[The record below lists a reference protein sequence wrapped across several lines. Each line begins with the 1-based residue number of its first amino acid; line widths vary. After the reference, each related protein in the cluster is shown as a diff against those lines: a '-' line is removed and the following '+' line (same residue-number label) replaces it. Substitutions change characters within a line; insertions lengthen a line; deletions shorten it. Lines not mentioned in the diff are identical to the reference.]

1 MIKATRYLL
10 LLAIFTCLS
19 IQVLAQTTGS
29 ISGEVRDEKQA
40 IIPKASVTVRN
51 VETNVTRTV
60 QTTDD
65 GRYRIEN
72 LPVGGYELAV
82 EMSGFAKH
90 LQSGITLALNQNA
103 VVEVTMKAGGIQ
115 EVVNVVENA
124 SMLNT
129 STAEVGTRFDAR
141 RLAEL
146 PLGTT
151 RSVFGVALSAAGVS
165 QIQAN
170 QSQFA
175 QGIGYSANGGRLR
188 SNNFM
193 IDGQD
198 NNDTGIA
205 GASVQLNNPD
215 LIQEVR
221 LITNQ
226 FNAEYGRNS
235 SSIFNAITKS
245 GTNQFHG
252 SAFWFHN
259 GNALNACSNLDNN
272 AGFCNPNATDPG
284 KRHAPYR
291 VENQFGAT
299 FGGPLHLPRFGEG
312 GPSIINGKDRTFFFV
327 SLQRWWDRQ
336 LGSGSTLNG
345 APTEAGRQI
354 LQAAA
359 GGRPQVAALLR
370 FVPPAQTSSGSSAR
384 FSLGG
389 QTFTVPVGN
398 LTGSTAFTLD
408 DWQGSTRVDHRLNEK
423 HSLSGR
429 YIFNDHDEKGSG
441 QATPPGNTS
450 QNVNRSQGVN
460 VTFTSL
466 LSSRLVNEWRGAYLR
481 RASNTSAQDPASET
495 IPSLEISELGMT
507 GFNALASRLGIGL
520 AVNLPQFS
528 FQQTYQLQDNV
539 SYSTGNHA
547 LKFGVDIRRQ
557 QLKQFFFPT
566 IRGRLFYASLD
577 RFVNDVADVATINKP
592 LIGGQAIFY
601 YDWHDFGAYGQDEW
615 KIRPNFTLTYGLRYE
630 TPGQPITDLVQINDR
645 IVAAA
650 GGNEGFRFKP
660 VPKRDKDNFQPR
672 IGFNWNPRT
681 EAGGFLGFLTGGDK
695 LVIRGGYGRAYD
707 YTFTNIA
714 ANIASSFPFVAS
726 VTLSAVPQSPTPVT
740 TNPGPGVNN
749 AFVVLPAVQ
758 GATGLNPNS
767 LSRTIVEGNLRS
779 PSYDSFSFEVQR
791 EFSRDVVM
799 RVGYVGSKGNS
810 LFQTVDGNPRRLN
823 AVGCSPTFTGANP
836 DSCRVD
842 PTQSFIRLRANSAS
856 SIYHSMQT
864 SLEKRLSRGFSAG
877 LHYTWSSFIDTASE
891 IFNPSG
897 GEVAVSQDSFN
908 RRADRARSSYD
919 RPHRIAGNF
928 VYELP
933 YFRKQS
939 GVVGHLLGGWQVNS
953 SFSLQSGAPFS
964 PLNGSDPT
972 GALSGIDNFVGSA
985 IRPNLNS
992 TLPLSQMSVEELVA
1006 AGGRSLF
1013 SVLGPGQRVGNAG
1026 RNILR
1031 ADGINNVDFGILKN
1045 TRIGETQKFQIRADF
1060 YNATN
1065 SRDFGIPE
1073 GRVNATGQFLNQWS
1087 QNGGNRRIIVGL
1099 RYVF

>member
-1 MIKATRYLL
+1 MIKTTRSILM
-10 LLAIFTCLS
+10 LAAFFASLS
-19 IQVLAQTTGS
+19 CPTNAQTTGS
-29 ISGEVRDEKQA
+29 ISGQVKDEKQA
-40 IIPKASVTVRN
+40 ILPNASVTVRN
-51 VETNVTRTV
+51 VGTNESRTS
-60 QTTDD
+60 QTDSD
-65 GRYRIEN
+65 GRYRLAN
-72 LPVGGYELAV
+72 LPVGQYEVTV
-82 EMSGFAKH
+82 EATGFAKYI
-90 LQSGITLALNQNA
+90 QSGITLLLNQNA
-103 VVEVTMKAGGIQ
+103 VVDVSMRPKGVQ
-115 EVVNVVENA
+115 ETVNVVENA
-124 SMLNT
+124 SLLNT
-129 STAEVGTRFDAR
+129 SSAEVGTRFDER
-141 RLAEL
+141 RLSEL
-146 PLGTT
+146 PLATT
-151 RSVFGVALSAAGVS
+151 RNVLNVALSAAGVS
-165 QIQAN
+165 QIQSN

-175 QGIGYSANGGRLR
+175 QGIGYSANGGRQR

-259 GNALNACSNLDNN
+259 DNALNACSNLDNN
-272 AGFCNPNATDPG
+272 AGFCKPTAADPG
-284 KRHAPYR
+284 HKHAPFR
-291 VENQFGAT
+291 IENQFGGT

-312 GPSIINGKDRTFFFV
+312 GPSIISGKDRTFFFV

-336 LGSGSTLNG
+336 LGSGFTLNG

-354 LQAAA
+354 LQNAA

-370 FVPPAQTSSGSSAR
+370 FVPVAQTSTGSSAR

-398 LTGSTAFTLD
+398 LTGSTAFKFD
-408 DWQGSTRVDHRLNEK
+408 DWQGSVRVDHRLSEK

-429 YIFNDHDEKGSG
+429 YIVDAPDSKGSG
-441 QATPPGNTS
+441 QATPPGNSS
-450 QNVNRSQGVN
+450 QNVTRSKGVN
-460 VTFTSL
+460 LTLTSV
-466 LSSRLVNEWRGAYLR
+466 LSPRLVNEWRGAYLR
-481 RASNTSAQDPASET
+481 RASNTGAQDPSSEL
-495 IPSLEISELGMT
+495 IPSIEISELGMI
-507 GFNALASRLGIGL
+507 GFNAADSRTGFGL

-528 FQQTYQLQDNV
+528 FQQTYQLQDNI
-539 SYSTGNHA
+539 SYTTGNHA

-566 IRGRLFYASLD
+566 IRGRLFYATLD

-592 LIGGQAIFY
+592 LAGGQSIYY
-601 YDWHDFGAYGQDEW
+601 YDWYDYGVYGQDEW

-630 TPGQPITDLVQINDR
+630 TPGQPITDLVKINDR

-650 GGNEGFRFKP
+650 GGNEGFRFLP

-681 EAGGFLGFLTGGDK
+681 SSEGLMGYITGGDK
-695 LVIRGGYGRAYD
+695 LVVRGGYGRTYD

-714 ANIASSFPFVAS
+714 ANIASSFPFVAA
-726 VTLSAVPQSPTPVT
+726 VTLSTVPQTPTPVT
-740 TNPGPGVNN
+740 PAPGPGVNN
-749 AFVVLPAVQ
+749 AFVVLPAIQ

-767 LSRTIVEGNLRS
+767 LTRTIVEGALRS

-791 EFSRDVVM
+791 ELSRDMVL
-799 RVGYVGSKGNS
+799 RVGYVGSKGTG
-810 LFQTVDGNPRRLN
+810 LFQTLDGNPRLPF
-823 AVGCSPTFTGANP
+823 SST
-836 DSCRVD
+836 RVD
-842 PTQSFIRLRANSAS
+842 PTRSVIRLRANAAS

-864 SLEKRLSRGFSAG
+864 SLEKRLSGGFSAG

-897 GEVAVSQDSFN
+897 AEVAVSQDSFN
-908 RRADRARSSYD
+908 RNADRARSSYD
-919 RPHRIAGNF
+919 RPHRLAGNF

-933 YFRKQS
+933 YFRNQP
-939 GVVGHLLGGWQVNS
+939 GLLGRLLGGWQANS
-953 SFSLQSGAPFS
+953 SFSFQSGAPFT

-972 GALSGIDNFVGSA
+972 GALSGIDGLVGSA
-985 IRPNLNS
+985 IRANVN
-992 TLPLSQMSVEELVA
+992 TNLPLSQMSVEQLVA
-1006 AGGRSLF
+1006 AGGRGLF
-1013 SVLGPGQRVGNAG
+1013 RTLGPGERVGNAG

-1031 ADGINNVDFGILKN
+1031 ADGVNNIDFGILKN
-1045 TRIGETQKFQIRADF
+1045 TRISESQKIQIRADL

-1065 SRDFGIPE
+1065 TRDFGIPE
-1073 GRVNATGQFLNQWS
+1073 GRVNSTQFLNQWGT
-1087 QNGGNRRIIVGL
+1087 NGGNRRIIVGL

>member
-1 MIKATRYLL
+1 MIKATRFLL
-10 LLAIFTCLS
+10 
-19 IQVLAQTTGS
+19 VLMAFFACSSYAVSAQTTGS

-40 IIPKASVTVRN
+40 IIPKATVAVRN
-51 VETNVTRTV
+51 VETNVTRTA
-60 QTTDD
+60 QTSDE
-65 GRYRIEN
+65 GRYRFEN
-72 LPVGGYELAV
+72 LPVGGYELIV
-82 EMSGFAKH
+82 EMGGFAKH
-90 LQSGITLALNQNA
+90 VQSGITLELNQNA
-103 VVEVTMKAGGIQ
+103 IVDITMRPGGVQ

-129 STAEVGTRFDAR
+129 STAEVGTRFDPR
-141 RLAEL
+141 RLSEL
-146 PLGTT
+146 PLATN
-151 RSVFGVALSAAGVS
+151 RNVFNVALSASGIS
-165 QIQAN
+165 QIQSN

-175 QGIGYSANGGRLR
+175 QGIGYSSNGGRLR

-259 GNALNACSNLDNN
+259 DNALNACSNLNKN

-284 KRHAPYR
+284 KRHAPFR
-291 VENQFGAT
+291 IENQLGAT
-299 FGGPLHLPRFGEG
+299 FGGPLHLPRVGEG
-312 GPSIINGKDRTFFFV
+312 GPSIISGKDRTFFFV
-327 SLQRWWDRQ
+327 SVQRWWDRQ
-336 LGSGSTLNG
+336 LGSGFTLNG

-354 LQAAA
+354 LQNAA
-359 GGRPQVAALLR
+359 GARPQVQALLQ
-370 FVPPAQTSSGSSAR
+370 FVPAAQSSTGSSAR

-389 QTFTVPVGN
+389 QVFTVPVGN
-398 LTGSTAFTLD
+398 LTGSTAFRLD
-408 DWQGSTRVDHRLNEK
+408 DWQGSVRVDHRLTAK
-423 HSLSGR
+423 HNISGR
-429 YIFNDHDEKGSG
+429 YIFNDNDTKGSG
-441 QATPPGNTS
+441 QATPPGNAS

-460 VTFTSL
+460 LTVTSVISPRF
-466 LSSRLVNEWRGAYLR
+466 VNEWRGAYLR
-481 RASNTSAQDPASET
+481 RASNTGSQDPSSEL
-495 IPSLEISELGMT
+495 IPSIEISELGMI
-507 GFNALASRLGIGL
+507 GFNAGDSRTGFGL

-528 FQQTYQLQDNV
+528 FQQTYQLQDNI
-539 SYSTGNHA
+539 SYTTGNHA

-592 LIGGQAIFY
+592 LIGGEAIFY
-601 YDWHDFGAYGQDEW
+601 YDWHDFGGYAQDEW

-630 TPGQPITDLVQINDR
+630 TPGQPITDLVKVNNR

-650 GGNEGFRFKP
+650 GGNEGFRFTP
-660 VPKRDKDNFQPR
+660 VPKRDKNNFQPR

-681 EAGGFLGFLTGGDK
+681 SSEGLMGLLTGGDR
-695 LVIRGGYGRAYD
+695 LVIRGGYGRSYD

-726 VTLSAVPQSPTPVT
+726 VTLSTVAQAATPVT

-749 AFVVLPAVQ
+749 AFVVLPAIQ
-758 GATGLNPNS
+758 GATGLNPNT
-767 LSRTIVEGNLRS
+767 LTRTIVGADLRS
-779 PSYDSFSFEVQR
+779 PSYDSFSLEVQR
-791 EFSRDVVM
+791 ELSRDLVL

-810 LFQTVDGNPRRLN
+810 LFQTLDGNPRLPF
-823 AVGCSPTFTGANP
+823 STT
-836 DSCRVD
+836 RVD
-842 PTQSFIRLRANSAS
+842 PTRSIIRLRANAAS

-864 SLEKRLSRGFSAG
+864 SLEKRLSRGFSFG
-877 LHYTWSSFIDTASE
+877 LHYTWSTFIDTASE

-897 GEVAVSQDSFN
+897 AEVAVSQDSFN
-908 RRADRARSSYD
+908 RRADRGRSSYD
-919 RPHRIAGNF
+919 RPQRLAGNF

-933 YFRKQS
+933 YFRSQS
-939 GVVGHLLGGWQVNS
+939 GPIGRLLGGWQLNS
-953 SFSLQSGAPFS
+953 SFSLQSGAPFT

-972 GALSGIDNFVGSA
+972 GALSGIDGLVGSA
-985 IRPNLNS
+985 IRPNLNT
-992 TLPLSQMSVEELVA
+992 TLPISGMSVEQLVA
-1006 AGGRSLF
+1006 AGGSSLF
-1013 SVLGPGQRVGNAG
+1013 RTLCGAPNAAKGCAGERVGNAG

-1031 ADGINNVDFGILKN
+1031 ADGINNIDFGILKN
-1045 TRIGETQKFQIRADF
+1045 TRIGETQKIQIRADF

-1073 GRVNATGQFLNQWS
+1073 GRVNSTQFLNQWGT
-1087 QNGGNRRIIVGL
+1087 NGGNRRVIVGL

>member
-1 MIKATRYLL
+1 MIKTTRSILM
-10 LLAIFTCLS
+10 LAAFFACLS
-19 IQVLAQTTGS
+19 YSAVAQTTGS
-29 ISGEVRDEKQA
+29 ISGEVRDEKQS
-40 IIPKASVTVRN
+40 IIPSAGVSVRN
-51 VETNVTRTV
+51 VRTNDSRAA
-60 QTTDD
+60 QTDGE
-65 GRYRIEN
+65 GRYRFSN
-72 LPVGGYELAV
+72 LPVGEYELTV
-82 EMSGFAKH
+82 EAAGFAKYV
-90 LQSGITLALNQNA
+90 QSGITLALNQNA
-103 VVEVTMKAGGIQ
+103 VVGVSMKPKGVQ
-115 EVVNVVENA
+115 ETVNVVENA
-124 SMLNT
+124 SLLNT
-129 STAEVGTRFDAR
+129 STAEVGTRFDER

-146 PLGTT
+146 PLATN
-151 RSVFGVALSAAGVS
+151 RNVLNVALSAAGVS
-165 QIQAN
+165 QIQSN

-175 QGIGYSANGGRLR
+175 QGIGYSANGGRQR

-205 GASVQLNNPD
+205 GASVALNNPD

-259 GNALNACSNLDNN
+259 DNALNACSNLDNN
-272 AGFCNPNATDPG
+272 AGFCKPTAADPG
-284 KRHAPYR
+284 HKHAPFR
-291 VENQFGAT
+291 IENQFGGT
-299 FGGPLHLPRFGEG
+299 LGGPLHLPRFGEG
-312 GPSIINGKDRTFFFV
+312 GPAIISGKDRTFFFV

-336 LGSGSTLNG
+336 LGSGFTLNG
-345 APTEAGRQI
+345 APTDAGRQI
-354 LQAAA
+354 LQTAA
-359 GGRPQVAALLR
+359 GGRPQVAALLQ
-370 FVPPAQTSSGSSAR
+370 FVPAAQTSTGSSAK

-398 LTGSTAFTLD
+398 LTGSTAFKFD
-408 DWQGSTRVDHRLNEK
+408 DWQGSVRVDHRLSEK

-429 YIFNDHDEKGSG
+429 YIVDAPDSKGSG
-441 QATPPGNTS
+441 QATPPGNSS
-450 QNVNRSQGVN
+450 QNVTRSRGVN
-460 VTFTSL
+460 LTLTSV
-466 LSSRLVNEWRGAYLR
+466 LSPRLVNEWRGAYLR
-481 RASNTSAQDPASET
+481 RASNTSAQDPSSEL
-495 IPSLEISELGMT
+495 IPSIEISELGMI
-507 GFNALASRLGIGL
+507 GFNAADSRTGFGL

-539 SYSTGNHA
+539 SYTTGNHA

-566 IRGRLFYASLD
+566 IRGRLFYATLD

-592 LIGGQAIFY
+592 LAGGQAIYY
-601 YDWHDFGAYGQDEW
+601 YDWYDYGVYGQDEW

-630 TPGQPITDLVQINDR
+630 TPGQPITDLVKINDR
-645 IVAAA
+645 IVTAA
-650 GGNEGFRFKP
+650 GGNEGFRFLP

-681 EAGGFLGFLTGGDK
+681 SSEGLMGFITGGDK
-695 LVIRGGYGRAYD
+695 LVVRGGYGRTYD

-726 VTLSAVPQSPTPVT
+726 VTLATVPQSPTPVT
-740 TNPGPGVNN
+740 PNPGPGVNN
-749 AFVVLPAVQ
+749 AFVVLPAIQ

-767 LSRTIVEGNLRS
+767 LTRTIVAGALRS

-791 EFSRDVVM
+791 ELSRDMVL
-799 RVGYVGSKGNS
+799 RVGYVGSKGNG
-810 LFQTVDGNPRRLN
+810 LFQTLDGNPRLPF
-823 AVGCSPTFTGANP
+823 SST
-836 DSCRVD
+836 RVD
-842 PTQSFIRLRANSAS
+842 PTRSVIRLRANAAS

-864 SLEKRLSRGFSAG
+864 SLEKRLSGGFSAG

-897 GEVAVSQDSFN
+897 AEVAVSQDSFN

-919 RPHRIAGNF
+919 RPHRLAGNF

-933 YFRKQS
+933 YFRNQP
-939 GVVGHLLGGWQVNS
+939 GLLGRLLGGWQANS
-953 SFSLQSGAPFS
+953 SFSFQSGAPFT

-972 GALSGIDNFVGSA
+972 GALSGIDGLVGSA
-985 IRPNLNS
+985 IRANVN
-992 TLPLSQMSVEELVA
+992 TNLPLSQMSVEQLVA
-1006 AGGRSLF
+1006 AGGRGLF
-1013 SVLGPGQRVGNAG
+1013 RTLGTGQRVGNAG

-1031 ADGINNVDFGILKN
+1031 ADGVNNIDFGILKN
-1045 TRIGETQKFQIRADF
+1045 TRLGESQKIQLRADF

-1065 SRDFGIPE
+1065 TRDFGIPE
-1073 GRVNATGQFLNQWS
+1073 GRVNSTQFLNQWGT
-1087 QNGGNRRIIVGL
+1087 NGGNRRIIVGL